1 MGAFGLEYLQIGN
14 SGVSF
19 FSNNILLNYCFVP
32 VTIPAM
38 AAVVHQVRGNKNL
51 GGTKVE
57 WLATNILIMIPSR
70 KAITTPPPL
79 QNDVPKAK

>member
-1 MGAFGLEYLQIGN
+1 
-14 SGVSF
+14 
-19 FSNNILLNYCFVP
+19 
-32 VTIPAM
+32 M
-38 AAVVHQVRGNKNL
+38 AAVVHQVRGKKNL

-79 QNDVPKAK
+79 QVDVPKAK